1 MGHQIDYVEFGCR
14 TQPKTIQKECDR
26 IAKYRSDCG
35 STLYKPIRFFGNKVF
50 KNYEEAEAWIDQ
62 NDAGW
67 YDNLA
72 VKFKFKTKTSAKT
85 KWLVKIEYHV

>member
-1 MGHQIDYVEFGCR
+1 MSHQIDYVEFGCR

-35 STLYKPIRFFGNKVF
+35 STLYKPIRFFERNVF
-50 KNYEEAEAWIDQ
+50 SSYEKAQDWI
-62 NDAGW
+62 NNHDAGW

-72 VKFKFKTKTSAKT
+72 VKYKSGRGT
-85 KWLVKIEYHV
+85 KWLVKIEYHT

>member
-1 MGHQIDYVEFGCR
+1 MSHQIDYVEFGSR
-14 TQPKTIQKECDR
+14 KQPKAIQKECDR

-35 STLYKPIRFFGNKVF
+35 SPLYKPVRFFGQKIF
-50 KNYEEAEAWIDQ
+50 KSFDEACEWIDQ

-72 VKFKFKTKTSAKT
+72 VKYKGPCGT
-85 KWLVKIEYHV
+85 KWLVKIEYHT

>member
-1 MGHQIDYVEFGCR
+1 MGHQIDYVTFGCR
-14 TQPKTIQKECDR
+14 TQPKAIQRECDR

-35 STLYKPIRFFGNKVF
+35 STLYKPVRFFGQKVF
-50 KNYEEAEAWIDQ
+50 KDWNEATDWIEL

-72 VKFKFKTKTSAKT
+72 VKYKEKTKAGTKT

>member
-1 MGHQIDYVEFGCR
+1 MSHQIDYVEFGCR

-35 STLYKPIRFFGNKVF
+35 STLYKPIRFFERNVF
-50 KNYEEAEAWIDQ
+50 SSYEKAQDWI
-62 NDAGW
+62 NNHDAGW

-72 VKFKFKTKTSAKT
+72 VKYKSGCGT
-85 KWLVKIEYHV
+85 KWLVKIEYHT